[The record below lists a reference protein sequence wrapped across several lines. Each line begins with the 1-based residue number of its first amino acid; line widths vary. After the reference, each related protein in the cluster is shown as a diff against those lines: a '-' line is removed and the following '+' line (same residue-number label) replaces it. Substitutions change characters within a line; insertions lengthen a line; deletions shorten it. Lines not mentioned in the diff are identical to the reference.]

1 MASYRFSIFTTLAL
15 SAIIGT
21 AHANDHSMESVNFTG
36 PLLTP
41 NAVALPPGTIN
52 VEPYLVYADDHAIY
66 GAHGHRHTTT
76 PGTKSWTWLVPTT
89 IGITDRLNAAVT
101 LGAVSASSK
110 GIHTDGARIADTTL
124 KLQYMLL
131 APSDDGMRPA
141 VSVAYAH
148 RFPTGAFDHLDAN
161 PLNGSGNGANV
172 DTLSLFAQKVTW
184 MPNGRPLRMRAYLA
198 WSPTPRR
205 INLKDVSVYD
215 TPSSFRGHAYQG
227 KSLSVSGSLEYSIDR
242 HWGIA
247 VDLAWDYAGSTRVSG
262 AHIPADGTS
271 ASLKR
276 NDPSRRV
283 YSMAP
288 AVEYNI
294 NDSIGVIA
302 GVQASLAG
310 RRNQAFVQPQ
320 VALNMVF

>member
-1 MASYRFSIFTTLAL
+1 MASCKSSIFTTLVL
-15 SAIIGT
+15 SAIAGT
-21 AHANDHSMESVNFTG
+21 AYANDHAMEDINFTG

-52 VEPYLVYADDHAIY
+52 VEPYLVYADNHAVY

-76 PGTKSWTWLVPTT
+76 PGTRTWTWLVPVTV
-89 IGITDRLNAAVT
+89 GITDRFSAALAV
-101 LGAVSASSK
+101 GAVSAASAHL
-110 GIHTDGARIADTTL
+110 HTDGARVADTTL

-131 APSDDGMRPA
+131 APSADGTRPA

-161 PLNGSGNGANV
+161 PLNGVGNGANV
-172 DTLSLFAQKVTW
+172 DTFSLFAQKVAW
-184 MPNGRPLRMRAYLA
+184 MPNGRPLRMRANLA
-198 WSPTPRR
+198 WSPTPAR
-205 INLKDVSVYD
+205 INLRDVSVYD
-215 TPSSFRGHAYQG
+215 TPAGFRGHAYQG
-227 KSLSVSGSLEYSIDR
+227 QSLSIGGSLEYSIDR

-247 VDLAWDYAGSTRVSG
+247 MDVAWDYAGSTRVSG
-262 AHIPADGTS
+262 TYLPTDGAT

-276 NDPSRRV
+276 NDPSHWV
-283 YSMAP
+283 YSVAP

-294 NDSIGVIA
+294 NDYLGVIA
-302 GVQASLAG
+302 GVQASFAG